1 MREEPKVDSIV
12 PPKLAK
18 WLSTLAQHVLLSCMS
33 ACVGVGAISDET
45 HSLITRESW
54 VLFGPRVRNTQS
66 PGAKVVLFS
75 LNRPS
80 NMWGCHI
87 KQRVW
92 WMPWLT
98 GSTSLL
104 WSVLSSNTSP
114 VCGSTSA
121 TSKEVFSLRQE
132 VRYPSLSPEH
142 KGGIELR
149 EAATLVLE
157 LAGP

>member
-1 MREEPKVDSIV
+1 MREEPKADGIV
-12 PPKLAK
+12 LPELAK
-18 WLSTLAQHVLLSCMS
+18 WLSTLAQHVLLSCVS
-33 ACVGVGAISDET
+33 ACVRVGAISDGT
-45 HSLITRESW
+45 HSLIMGESW
-54 VLFGPRVRNTQS
+54 VLFGHRVRNTQS
-66 PGAKVVLFS
+66 PGAKVVLFN
-75 LNRPS
+75 LNMPS

-87 KQRVW
+87 KQREW

-104 WSVLSSNTSP
+104 WSVLSRNTSL

-121 TSKEVFSLRQE
+121 TPKEVFSLRQE

-142 KGGIELR
+142 KGGIDLR

-157 LAGP
+157 LASP